1 MSLTP
6 KQENFAQ
13 CVAKGMTQ
21 SDAYRTAYNVS
32 PDTKN
37 ESINVNASKLMAD
50 TNISQ
55 RVAELKE
62 QISAKSLWTREMS
75 VKALAK
81 AYKIAEQRENSSGMT
96 GAIKE
101 LNVMHGYNA
110 PQKLDLSNS
119 DGSLRSQGMDFS
131 KLSSAALAELLA
143 LKDAS
148 ERE

>member
-6 KQENFAQ
+6 KQEHFAQ

-21 SDAYRTAYNVS
+21 ADAYRTAYNVS

-37 ESINVNASKLMAD
+37 ETIQDSAYKVMLNPDVSH
-50 TNISQ
+50 
-55 RVAELKE
+55 RVAELKD
-62 QISAKSLWTREMS
+62 QISAKALWTREMS

-81 AYKIAEQRENSSGMT
+81 AYKVAEQAENSSGMT
-96 GAIKE
+96 GAVKE

-110 PQKLDLSNS
+110 PQKLDLLNS
-119 DGSLRSQGMDFS
+119 DGSLRPQGVDFS
-131 KLSSAALAELLA
+131 KLSAAALAELLA
-143 LKDAS
+143 LKDAA